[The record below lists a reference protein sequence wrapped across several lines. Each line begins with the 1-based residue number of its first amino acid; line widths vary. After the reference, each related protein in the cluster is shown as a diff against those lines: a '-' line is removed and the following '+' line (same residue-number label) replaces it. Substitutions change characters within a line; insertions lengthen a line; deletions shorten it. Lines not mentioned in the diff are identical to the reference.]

1 MEIFYQRF
9 LERVGKTS
17 GGSCFPKWPE
27 DFILGC
33 HIDVICRF
41 NAREDRR
48 GRPAERE
55 GLPGYRALKNCLNK
69 CELMKTDMAV
79 NLQHPNNDTPGCMG
93 PLCSRDVTAS
103 VAAVVL
109 NWNGCERVLEAISAL
124 YKSEF
129 PLAQIFMVDN
139 GSTDGS
145 VETVQKNFPLVTI
158 LSQRSN
164 LGVSEGRN
172 VGIRQA
178 IASGVDY
185 IFHIDNDIEVTPE
198 TIGELV
204 RLAEKRPDV
213 GIVGTIMYFKSDPT
227 LIQNI
232 GGRICYRQ
240 HVLLPVAWMERDR
253 GQYTSPVEVEMVAG
267 GAMLTRCEVFR
278 QVGYFDGGYLGYG
291 LEDTD
296 FCVRVRHAGWK
307 LLCNPRAKAFHN
319 FHVTHKYNYRRKYL
333 ESRNAVLFLR
343 KYGRLIDWAKY
354 LFFALAGLPYAFI
367 REASRGNLGGVYGK
381 AQGLFDAL
389 IRRDER
395 AMRVFLSSD

>member
-1 MEIFYQRF
+1 MCKKPLHNTQDSIGQ
-9 LERVGKTS
+9 
-17 GGSCFPKWPE
+17 
-27 DFILGC
+27 
-33 HIDVICRF
+33 ID
-41 NAREDRR
+41 NSASQ
-48 GRPAERE
+48 P
-55 GLPGYRALKNCLNK
+55 
-69 CELMKTDMAV
+69 
-79 NLQHPNNDTPGCMG
+79 
-93 PLCSRDVTAS
+93 S

-129 PLAQIFMVDN
+129 PLAEIFMVDN

-145 VETVQKNFPLVTI
+145 VETVRKTFPLVTI

-172 VGIRQA
+172 VGIRPA
-178 IASGVDY
+178 VASGVDY

-198 TIGELV
+198 TVGELV

-213 GIVGTIMYFKSDPT
+213 GIVGTIMYFKSDRT

-253 GQYTSPVEVEMVAG
+253 GQYANPVEVEMVAG
-267 GAMLTRCEVFR
+267 GAMLTRAEVFR

-307 LLCNPRAKAFHN
+307 LLCNPRAKAFHD

-333 ESRNAVLFLR
+333 ESRNAVFFLR
-343 KYGRLIDWAKY
+343 KYGRSTDWAKY
-354 LFFALAGLPYAFI
+354 ILFSVGGLPYALI
-367 REASRGNLGGVYGK
+367 RESVRGNIGGVFGK
-381 AQGLFDAL
+381 AHGLFDSIMGREA
-389 IRRDER
+389 R
-395 AMRVFLSSD
+395 AREVFRSGD